1 MLLEKY
7 GPLESG
13 TWSKLTL
20 HSRTC
25 PDKRNKTSPNIWVVR
40 LTNAKQKKIKH
51 SMADK

>member
-20 HSRTC
+20 HSRSC
-25 PDKRNKTSPNIWVVR
+25 PDKRNKTSPNH
-40 LTNAKQKKIKH
+40 LGGETNKYKKIKH